1 MLVDCIHSP
10 VACKMIE
17 QDMFWGV
24 CKIYTQPRL
33 WWHDRV
39 MVYKCPVMQVPM
51 LTVSLLHV

>member
-24 CKIYTQPRL
+24 CKIYTQRGYGG
-33 WWHDRV
+33 
-39 MVYKCPVMQVPM
+39 M
-51 LTVSLLHV
+51 TE